1 MGSLIM
7 PHNIYLHSA
16 LVQTRRLG
24 SSRPAA
30 KREAMMY
37 FGIESALSLVV
48 GTGLA
53 STGGNASRL
62 EIQLLDGKVPC
73 CSAASLRFMGLGL
86 FLERSQLGTAATS
99 AFRWPW

>member
-48 GTGLA
+48 GAGWAGTGLRVGLKLIVPGFR
-53 STGGNASRL
+53 TW
-62 EIQLLDGKVPC
+62 QLPGRTRSGKEV
-73 CSAASLRFMGLGL
+73 
-86 FLERSQLGTAATS
+86 T
-99 AFRWPW
+99 RWPSTVARLWCCTAC